1 MKPKELKNLGKI
13 SKKDSITILVGN
25 GMVIAILIIAFFWD
39 KSWKQLEFLKYY

>member
-39 KSWKQLEFLKYY
+39 KS